1 MMFVKNIY
9 CLAILAIS
17 IFMITIETKGNLDKD
32 PFKALGI
39 PELNPQALLEEIDED
54 ANKKRN
60 QKSIPKLKSIEDV
73 PDFLKNGNMNEE
85 DGIKILTRFL
95 IQDDFQLK
103 KFGVVYDQSGFDGLT
118 PGEMIAPIG
127 TEQRLMQRAKSSANL
142 WVNIFNKMLVQRKT
156 QTRGLGCLWR

>member
-9 CLAILAIS
+9 CLAILALS
-17 IFMITIETKGNLDKD
+17 ILFVTIESKGNLEKD
-32 PFKALGI
+32 PFRALGI

-54 ANKKRN
+54 ANKKKN

-103 KFGVVYDQSGFDGLT
+103 KFGV
-118 PGEMIAPIG
+118 I
-127 TEQRLMQRAKSSANL
+127 
-142 WVNIFNKMLVQRKT
+142 
-156 QTRGLGCLWR
+156 